1 MQIPI
6 VLVFAGNDP
15 SGGAGLCADI
25 QTLSSIGCHAAPV
38 ATCFTVQDTCNVIE
52 NFHLSGDQVIAQ
64 AEAVL
69 NDMSIAV
76 CKIGLL
82 PSVEIVEAV
91 AQILHK
97 FPQMKVVFDPV
108 LAAGGGKSLL
118 KNSVYQLIRKKLLAL
133 TTVITPNSIEARRLT
148 NIDCLNLAA
157 AQLIDYG
164 CQSVCITGTH
174 ENTDTVINTLYTK
187 NEKPQSWQWQRLA
200 YSYHGSGCTFASSL
214 AGFLAQGSDMLD
226 AVYKAQAY
234 TWHSL
239 NNGFHS
245 GKGQALPNRLINS
258 CNFPHADF
266 TQ

>member
-25 QTLSSIGCHAAPV
+25 QTLASIGCHAAPV
-38 ATCFTVQDTCNVIE
+38 VTCVTVQDTCNVIE

-64 AEAVL
+64 AEAIL
-69 NDMSIAV
+69 SDMSIGV

-82 PSVEIVEAV
+82 PSVEIIEAV
-91 AQILHK
+91 EEVLLK
-97 FPQMKVVFDPV
+97 FPQMTVVFDPV
-108 LAAGGGKSLL
+108 LAAGGGKSLVE
-118 KNSVYQLIRKKLLAL
+118 NPVYKQLLAL

-148 NIDCLNLAA
+148 NMDCLNLAA

-174 ENTDTVINTLYTK
+174 EDTDTVINTLYSK
-187 NEKPQSWQWQRLA
+187 DDQPQSWQWRRLA

-214 AGFLAQGSDMLD
+214 AGFLAQGSDMLE

-239 NNGFHS
+239 ERGFHP
-245 GKGQALPNRLINS
+245 GKGQALPNRLI
-258 CNFPHADF
+258 HATLRNNRQQSD
-266 TQ
+266 